1 MSETKMLDL
10 QRYDTDSLHLDG
22 PVASVLLLGGL
33 GPLSEGTAL
42 PENEVAIAFAEQDV
56 RCLALKSDVSSAGGK
71 AAAAWAND
79 TGMTVL
85 SLAGMEGGA
94 LEETRD
100 LLGGTVTLGA
110 GKTEAEAFRPYV
122 RNINGVRIGMLAVS
136 EQQIGVF
143 GGRADILHPMV
154 CDRVH
159 MLLTQCDHV
168 IVLCHAGLAGTNLPL
183 PEWRGW
189 YRRLVDAGASI
200 VAVASPGAVSGW
212 EEYKNGLIFY
222 GLGTL
227 LEDCESSGCH
237 SLGVFLTLRQN
248 GRYEYQVRAMER
260 ENARIRFSGE
270 TTWKEELNELNA
282 LFLDSS
288 AYLARVGDLCRSTY
302 ETWQKESC
310 PRASLGRG
318 LLGALLPQTGTNARR
333 EDEDHLYSLLSSESV
348 RLAVLRAIADK
359 KAKESGDGV

>member
-1 MSETKMLDL
+1 MSETKMLDF
-10 QRYDTDSLHLDG
+10 QRYDTDSLHLNG
-22 PVASVLLLGGL
+22 PEAGVLLLGEL
-33 GPLSEGTAL
+33 GALSGEPLLLDKELASA
-42 PENEVAIAFAEQDV
+42 VAAQDV
-56 RCLALKSDVSSAGGK
+56 RCLALKNDGLSQGGK
-71 AAAAWAND
+71 AAADWAKD
-79 TGMTVL
+79 AGADIF

-94 LEETRD
+94 LEETRA
-100 LLGGTVTLGA
+100 LLGGAVMLGA

-122 RNINGVRIGMLAVS
+122 QNINGVRIGMLALS

-159 MLLTQCDHV
+159 MLLAQCDHV
-168 IVLCHAGLAGTNLPL
+168 VVLCHAGLAGTCLPL

-200 VAVASPGAVSGW
+200 VAVTSPGAVSGW

-227 LEDCESSGCH
+227 LEDSESSDCR

-248 GRYEYQVRAMER
+248 GRYEYKVRAMER

-270 TTWKEELNELNA
+270 TAWTEEINALNA
-282 LFLDSS
+282 LFLDES
-288 AYLARVGDLCRSTY
+288 AYCIRVGDLCRSTY

-310 PRASLGRG
+310 SHTTLGRG
-318 LLGALLPQTGTNARR
+318 LLGALLPQAGANARR
-333 EDEDHLYSLLSSESV
+333 EDEDRLYSLLSNVSV
-348 RLAVLRAIADK
+348 RLAVLRVLSEK
-359 KAKESGDGV
+359 RAKESGAGV